1 MRIADLLTMAEP
13 CFSFEFFP
21 PRTEEGTRAL
31 LETVAALRPLE
42 PAFVSVTYGAGGS
55 ARGRTLDVV
64 GRIRHDLQVETMAHV
79 TCVGSTPDELSEVFD
94 GLHAAGV
101 ENIICLRGDPP
112 KGVDAFE
119 AALGGFAHASELVR
133 YARSGWPFCIGVAG
147 YPEKHPESADRY
159 SDLLRLKE
167 KVDAGASFVVTQLFF
182 DNAYYFDFVAQ
193 ARRLGIT
200 VPIVPGIMP
209 ITNVAQVERFTQL
222 CGTSIP
228 ERVRR
233 ELQLRRDDPQ
243 AALEFGV
250 ALATLQCADLLRRGA
265 PGIHFFTLNRS
276 SATRA
281 ILASLRAQ
289 RPWA

>member
-1 MRIADLLTMAEP
+1 VD
-13 CFSFEFFP
+13 
-21 PRTEEGTRAL
+21 
-31 LETVAALRPLE
+31 
-42 PAFVSVTYGAGGS
+42 
-55 ARGRTLDVV
+55 
-64 GRIRHDLQVETMAHV
+64 
-79 TCVGSTPDELSEVFD
+79 
-94 GLHAAGV
+94 HAKS
-101 ENIICLRGDPP
+101 R
-112 KGVDAFE
+112 
-119 AALGGFAHASELVR
+119 
-133 YARSGWPFCIGVAG
+133 WPFCIGVAG
-147 YPEKHPESADRY
+147 YPEKHPESPDRY

-200 VPIVPGIMP
+200 VPILPGIMP
-209 ITNVAQVERFTQL
+209 ITNVDQVERFTQL
-222 CGTSIP
+222 CGASIP
-228 ERVRR
+228 DRVRR
-233 ELQLRRDDPQ
+233 ELQLRRGDPQ

-265 PGIHFFTLNRS
+265 PGIHFYTLNRS